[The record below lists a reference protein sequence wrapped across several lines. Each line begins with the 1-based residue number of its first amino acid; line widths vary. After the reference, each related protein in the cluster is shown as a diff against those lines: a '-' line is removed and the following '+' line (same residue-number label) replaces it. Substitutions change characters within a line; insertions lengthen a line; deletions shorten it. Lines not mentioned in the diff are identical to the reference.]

1 MKFDKKNSELFDYY
15 DSLPQKIKGQI
26 DMSDVHIST
35 VGELMLIAEHYNQQQ
50 EVPDE
55 F

>member
-1 MKFDKKNSELFDYY
+1 MNIDRKNYELFDYY
-15 DSLPQKIKGQI
+15 NTLPPHIKKYIDS
-26 DMSDVHIST
+26 SDVHIST

-50 EVPDE
+50 EEPDE